1 MQLPPMLQPQVP
13 SVAQH
18 LIMGAQ
24 DGQRRCIGHDV
35 GPIPELEP
43 PASIGDPESPPELV
57 AELPH
62 TPATHVCPSSVQFS
76 QTWPG
81 APHDMS
87 RVPSTQV
94 PLTSQHPVQ
103 VPPPSKQVPLAPVP
117 DPLPVVLLVLPHAMT
132 TKSAKVDQHAT
143 RMGISSFPELEGSLS

>member
-1 MQLPPMLQPQVP
+1 MLQPQVP

-18 LIMGAQ
+18 LVNGAQ
-24 DGQRRCIGHDV
+24 AGQRFCIGQDV
-35 GPIPELEP
+35 GPVPELEL
-43 PASIGDPESPPELV
+43 PASIVDPESPPELV
-57 AELPH
+57 AEVPH

-103 VPPPSKQVPLAPVP
+103 VPPPSKHVPLAPVP
-117 DPLPVVLLVLPHAMT
+117 GPLPAVLFVLPHAMT
-132 TKSAKVDQHAT
+132 TNTAKVDQHAT
-143 RMGISSFPELEGSLS
+143 RMGISSFPELEGLLS

>member
-1 MQLPPMLQPQVP
+1 MLQPQVP

-18 LIMGAQ
+18 LIIGAHE
-24 DGQRRCIGHDV
+24 GQRLCIGHDV

-76 QTWPG
+76 QTRPG

-94 PLTSQHPVQ
+94 PLTSQHPVH
-103 VPPPSKQVPLAPVP
+103 VPPPSRQVPLAPVP
-117 DPLPVVLLVLPHAMT
+117 EPLPVVLLVPPQAMT
-132 TKSAKVDQHAT
+132 TKSANVDQHAT
-143 RMGISSFPELEGSLS
+143 RMGISSFHELESSLS